1 MYSTWQVFGQ
11 ALLVN
16 SPLLS
21 YIDVRHANFLP
32 PRLTVGEARD
42 LGPRYTCS
50 DELAP
55 IRDESVERV
64 SRRRRELAHQQ
75 VEQEAPPQAEPEA
88 PAQAEEA
95 VVELVS
101 SSRTESE
108 MVTRKVMTIS
118 RFIPG
123 TQPSEQQQP
132 PPSSSLNSPSS
143 SSKPHSKKA
152 TYDKANLTWLRRC
165 ADKNSSQSFGG
176 ITIWEPTSRAALN
189 VASTSQAAPVWQ
201 PSFMLDGKPLPST
214 ASVWVW
220 EKGEGGRVAQSLVH
234 EIGRAHV

>member
-118 RFIPG
+118 RF
-123 TQPSEQQQP
+123 
-132 PPSSSLNSPSS
+132 
-143 SSKPHSKKA
+143 
-152 TYDKANLTWLRRC
+152 
-165 ADKNSSQSFGG
+165 
-176 ITIWEPTSRAALN
+176 
-189 VASTSQAAPVWQ
+189 
-201 PSFMLDGKPLPST
+201 MLG
-214 ASVWVW
+214 A
-220 EKGEGGRVAQSLVH
+220 
-234 EIGRAHV
+234 